1 LTLEQALSEFVEVVP
16 LGGVAAARREALLA
30 AVRSAKERNERFFMA
45 TAVGLAL
52 MFLVALG
59 LIISHAGGVGARAMT
74 SGIFGISAIGMVKT
88 MLGFWRE
95 KVATD
100 LLLDLA
106 AADDAILKEVSK
118 AMLLRLRAK

>member
-1 LTLEQALSEFVEVVP
+1 VTLQQALSDFVEVVP
-16 LGGVAAARREALLA
+16 LGGVAEARRAALLN
-30 AVRSAKERNERFFMA
+30 AVKLAKERNERFFIV
-45 TAVGLAL
+45 TVVGLAL
-52 MFLVALG
+52 MFVVALG
-59 LIISHAGGVGARAMT
+59 LVIFHAGSPGFQAAT
-74 SGIFGISAIGMVKT
+74 SGVFGISAIGMVKT

-118 AMLLRLRAK
+118 AMLARLRAK